1 MKESAEIS
9 VLFSE
14 VDGSVAREQCRVHL
28 VPHFEECSLR
38 LTVNWEFVLWKFN
51 ATFPIFNCPWFEEG
65 AESICLF
72 IYVVPLCLILQS
84 CQTFLLS
91 EAIKVII

>member
-51 ATFPIFNCPWFEEG
+51 ATFPIFN
-65 AESICLF
+65 
-72 IYVVPLCLILQS
+72 
-84 CQTFLLS
+84 
-91 EAIKVII
+91 